1 MLTEL
6 HGHPAR
12 PPSQQP
18 EPEPSNRPADP
29 IRVQRAGTEP
39 SRAAVTLF
47 MGPIASLRFRLAVS
61 FESD

>member
-39 SRAAVTLF
+39 
-47 MGPIASLRFRLAVS
+47 PLRCLWVQ
-61 FESD
+61 